1 MGKIKIEKKDIWI
14 DMTPM
19 SDVMTLLLCFFMLTS
34 TFLTPEPVK
43 VNTPS
48 SVSEVKVPE
57 NDVLNILVSPEGNIY
72 VGSENKNTMVDMMQT
87 VTDKFGVSLTGEKLK
102 HFREDAMIGAPM
114 SMFEAYYALDTEK
127 MGEEIQKLSIPLD
140 SIDGGKSEFQEWVTA
155 ARESN
160 PDIRIAIKADG
171 KTSYAVIK
179 KMMSELQ
186 DMNEN
191 RYQLIT
197 NLDTKKQAEIED
209 MAKKKASK
217 QKKMDT
223 RVNFTPMVDM
233 MMLLI
238 TFFMLCTTL
247 SKPQAMQ
254 LTMPSNDENMSKE
267 DKSVTKASY
276 TITLYLGADDKIY
289 YVEGLPEY
297 ENPECLKETTW
308 GKDGV
313 RNLLIK
319 HITEDGFSPVAKVM
333 MAKKKLDEKKAQ
345 LGDKL
350 SKEEYDKALSDIRN
364 GKNVDGEEIQTLTVI
379 IKPMDVS
386 SYDNMVQALDEMLVC
401 SIGKYVI
408 DKVNEDDQ
416 KLLELKGIKYAK

>member
-1 MGKIKIEKKDIWI
+1 
-14 DMTPM
+14 
-19 SDVMTLLLCFFMLTS
+19 
-34 TFLTPEPVK
+34 
-43 VNTPS
+43 
-48 SVSEVKVPE
+48 
-57 NDVLNILVSPEGNIY
+57 
-72 VGSENKNTMVDMMQT
+72 
-87 VTDKFGVSLTGEKLK
+87 
-102 HFREDAMIGAPM
+102 
-114 SMFEAYYALDTEK
+114 
-127 MGEEIQKLSIPLD
+127 
-140 SIDGGKSEFQEWVTA
+140 
-155 ARESN
+155 
-160 PDIRIAIKADG
+160 
-171 KTSYAVIK
+171 
-179 KMMSELQ
+179 
-186 DMNEN
+186 
-191 RYQLIT
+191 
-197 NLDTKKQAEIED
+197 

-276 TITLYLGADDKIY
+276 TITLYLGADDKLY

-386 SYDNMVQALDEMLVC
+386 TYDNMVQALDEMLVC

-408 DKVNEDDQ
+408 DKVNDDDM
-416 KLLELKGIKYAK
+416 KLLELKGIKYTNDK